1 MKRSAFFSAMK
12 TVDVF
17 TKSMLLLLFIG
28 VCAIFIENIV
38 MHIVINDTIPYV
50 DNYSPREVEVVNT
63 VSVSGE
69 VDADVTRWG
78 GHRVGSHYGYTDDN
92 GYRHSAIDVH
102 VDGGH
107 INANCY

>member
-38 MHIVINDTIPYV
+38 RHKAMNETVVAKIAQQEDKICAQKAVIKYYEYLLDEFVEHERLDSTSTTDEYKRTV
-50 DNYSPREVEVVNT
+50 DYFYENY
-63 VSVSGE
+63 G
-69 VDADVTRWG
+69 D
-78 GHRVGSHYGYTDDN
+78 Y
-92 GYRHSAIDVH
+92 
-102 VDGGH
+102 
-107 INANCY
+107 

>member
-1 MKRSAFFSAMK
+1 MKINDFIA
-12 TVDVF
+12 TI
-17 TKSMLLLLFIG
+17 KSGDSFIKIMLLLLVIG
-28 VCAIFIENIV
+28 VWAIFIENIV

-78 GHRVGSHYGYTDDN
+78 GHYVGSTSGYTDKY
-92 GYRHSAIDVH
+92 GYEHVAIDVY
-102 VDGGH
+102 VDGGR
-107 INANCY
+107 INAY